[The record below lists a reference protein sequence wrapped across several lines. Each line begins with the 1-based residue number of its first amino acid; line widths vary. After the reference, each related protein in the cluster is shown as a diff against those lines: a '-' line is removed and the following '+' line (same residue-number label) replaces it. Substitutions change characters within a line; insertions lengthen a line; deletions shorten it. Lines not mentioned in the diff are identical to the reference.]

1 MTTYTYSGSRLSL
14 HKGMKF
20 LLLLAITLIGVNG
33 AWGKTVVATWDF
45 TNPDAAC
52 LNAGN
57 NQSSYPSDIEGIN
70 LIVDT
75 SKGEF
80 KPRPSNKDV
89 QINTNAIIKIPVVS
103 NDDVITITNYAS
115 DGSQLNATYTIGTNE
130 GINVQTYV
138 YHPSSEDLT
147 AGYATMTVTAGKYM
161 KKFSVRQEQSN
172 ATVTTVEEL
181 KAALNNANGT
191 EAEPYRIF
199 IRNATYDLGAE
210 YNTLVKQYTT
220 LVGESR
226 DGVIITNTPATEGL
240 GTTATLKTESNVQ
253 LKNLTLKC
261 RAPYS
266 AEGAER
272 GVCLWDSG
280 TGNTYEN
287 ICLDG
292 LQDTYY
298 STGDAGKT
306 STFTDCIIRGTVDFI
321 CGSGNVTFNNCTLQL
336 VTPHNGGS
344 PIIAAPATF
353 TKETPGFVFN
363 GCTIEAVPASYEVGC
378 EGHSAL
384 SSVDNFYLARGW
396 YAGNDG
402 TDRTPKAAFKD
413 VTFNGVT
420 PNASNWSTSIGTAP
434 AEDRSIFYFT
444 EKVETVTP
452 ERTATWDWQHDNP
465 STLATTSVGI
475 EKKTAYIPSGIEG
488 VELFV
493 DALTNYSVDGSKL
506 NYRRPTNP
514 EKEDAQCNKG
524 TIIRV
529 PIRHAG
535 DIVTFVPRK
544 GTYTV
549 GGIETTG
556 KYEYTAT
563 VADANTGYVEIVTTA
578 SGYLY
583 SITVKQIEYSNRSFE
598 DFKIDFRTDPYTVLL
613 PETKKLP
620 EVVKVSYASIHNSL
634 QHGAVDGKIVMPVD
648 GPVKIT
654 VGGCKFNGKNAT
666 VTDKDGNLLDTLF
679 THDAG
684 CDNTGMGTYNNNATW
699 VYTGK
704 EENTLTIDL
713 GSYCPYFFAEAVSDC
728 KITYYNTDGTTEL
741 FTETVTV
748 GTPLAFS
755 KTAQKLVTI
764 DDGYLFRG
772 WFDADSK
779 QVTEGTELV
788 GDLTLYAKQMPENV
802 TVTYYDTDG
811 TTVLETFTVA
821 NGTALTF
828 SAEAQGKVTVPDG
841 YKFRGWFESA
851 DEEALKITEGQAL
864 VDHINLYAK
873 ATMIETTTTRMTYTY
888 DLTKPYFY
896 QEDHELL
903 TMTGG
908 KYYNSHGWAFNNG
921 RVEIKVSGNTYLT
934 LGLCTYSSG
943 TIQVKAEGVN
953 IGDPITLPSNTD
965 GETVTVKYEGPA
977 TTLSFDISTYLHS
990 IVVKDADIP
999 VINFVNRYPTTL
1011 LGTVPDPMEADK
1023 NNEVLIPENQL
1034 LYREGWTVTGWTDGE
1049 KTYPLKETAVIDKS
1063 TTLYP
1068 VIAKNTQELSDNN
1081 TDGLKAVWYFD
1092 LQDGAPLI
1100 DNLSKKTMTYTKCI
1114 EVNGEK
1120 HDVPLYIDATNG
1132 KATNS
1137 DAGVNAL
1144 PGGKGGQLNNNTI
1157 LYVPAVYG
1165 MKVTVNA
1172 SNKMDNRDKYAGNET
1187 YFGKGDGKDAKIK
1200 ICEGTTELALEG
1212 TVSNNNKSITF
1223 EYKGDAT
1230 SIGIK
1235 VEKAGSI
1242 SSFGFFTDLTVIY
1255 PVLPDV
1261 RGENFI
1267 QTTPLYANEKH
1278 ENAGTITVIRQASA
1292 VSHDNIG
1299 SRFKAGDKVTI
1310 AAEAGYG
1317 YEVAGFKVKDG
1328 EALTMT
1334 TSEVTFPD
1342 GTVKNVPNAAFTV
1355 PADVVITTIEVL
1367 YNRQTMHKVTVTTD
1381 KDSNGKLLGEV
1392 SLSPRYSNF
1401 YNQLEDGSVE
1411 AYYTPNTSVTATAE
1425 AKIEYVVDK
1434 WTDGKEEGENTLSV
1448 ANAYQ
1453 FTVDAETTLKAYFKP
1468 GEEGNVK
1475 FSLEGVKVN
1484 GATAA
1489 YNNAASMDPMDYT
1502 KVRSFTIPTNYTI
1515 FKNVD
1520 EEGNATADGFTLRY
1534 WEDASKNRYDL
1545 GKVYFFKEKNTTLT
1559 LTPVFE
1565 RNGVT
1570 QENRLNNPVL
1580 RYDFGKGVRTYDDPT
1595 SGETRKV
1602 SAQEVSIGKNQKVF
1616 WTSQVYVKVL
1626 DNGTEY
1632 LHWRD
1637 VALWVDTGSKGYVRN
1652 GDLPEWAAFGPG
1664 TTFWIASCAGT
1675 KFSLLT
1681 YAPITTTT
1689 IDGNV
1694 PTLDTEDPR
1703 CKPEEHQYVYS
1714 YTTNN
1719 TADRIA
1725 LVIGDDY
1732 SYYQW
1737 IEAATLAA
1745 NMVKLTGAV
1754 DDEVRGGIKE
1764 IKSTSNYDA
1773 EEQEDGSYAFHK
1785 GNRVRMTFKRNFGF
1799 EFDKIIDPDK
1809 IVDGEPLAVLKK
1821 NADGTVDMVKPDNAY
1836 DVQVVQKNA
1845 DGTWG
1850 TAEGEN
1856 ATVFTLK
1863 ETSTEDNR
1871 MKYEVEFNITTHRN
1885 LVVCFKEKPTYYIT
1899 YNAGQLAEGSPPA
1912 AQWVEAGDEYTIPLN
1927 TTLYYEGYTLK
1938 YWVEDVAN
1946 PSGTH
1951 YIPGTPY
1958 KAPAEH
1964 KRLFPVFEPNT
1975 FNILDIKAETKATWH
1990 FTRKDG
1996 APTMAYENSAG
2007 ILMTQ
2012 LYKDDDWIDLKIYLD
2027 ATQKPGGYGKFNN
2040 VSDSTRMQ
2048 VRDFSVIQFPA
2059 TSACVVGV
2067 TATGT
2072 DVYGTTVAGK
2082 KQGDD
2087 GYVAENN
2094 SIAVT
2099 CPDQINATDSVVFT
2113 KNCYCVDFTVTYKP
2127 QTATK
2132 PTLTALTI
2140 GDTSLTAE
2148 QLTEL
2153 KKNENK
2159 THKVYL
2165 PPTTADKDVDMP
2177 EVTGEADNGGTV
2189 AVTPATIA
2197 IPYSTVTVSTAG
2209 GIIVETYTISYNF
2222 TAPADTTNNRPL
2234 IKSIKVNGNACEK
2247 NKSGEERT
2255 QLSNQPVS
2263 GVITIEFSRTMKD
2276 TTLNVKDIF
2285 GIETDAVLTAK
2296 QGTTLTFKYWDL
2308 PTDKTLNVNFPAGT
2322 FTDIYGVKC
2331 QETIEF
2337 AMTSSATTMPIQH
2350 RTFDFVVGRDGSMD
2364 DAINKANADKGSD
2377 RYYIFVPDGEY
2388 QLTGNEPLNEVQ
2400 NSNNVQIADREGNLR
2415 PGTEVHGM
2423 NNGRTQITRANV
2435 SLIGQSQKGVVI
2447 YNDPIVEGISYTPT
2461 IHLSGWAKDFYAEDM
2476 TLENRFPYWLSMEGQ
2491 TGAVGAGRAVVFR
2504 DQGNRSIMKNVELW
2518 SWQDTYYSANA
2529 SADYRGYFENC
2540 TIAGVVDW
2548 LCGNGDIWL
2557 QKCDIVIRDRAWNNI
2572 AAPSTETSQQWGYV
2586 FNQCNIMPEP
2596 GVKLEKLADGN
2607 WTLARPWTNPDDT
2620 RSPACTFLNTKMSIK
2635 PRDSGWGSMG
2645 SGKKLRF
2652 HEYETMDGNGN
2663 LLSLGARSLVASNP
2677 AAGSDDCILTAAQ
2690 AAEYTIRAVMGGT
2703 DSFDPKSLTKQID
2716 AKSATEG
2723 TDPENHMIWDD
2734 QIELDDDR
2742 LQWNT
2747 EPMALCYFVFKKN
2760 EVTGKWEY
2768 RANVA
2773 QQSDDET
2780 VTGLSLERYGSGT
2793 YMVRAANQ
2801 RGGLGAATQ
2810 EIVYVEQDKYTL
2822 TITQTEGQPEGYGW
2836 ATICLPYNAKNPAP
2850 ESLTLYAGTA
2860 VADYVMTLQPV
2871 DIINMNRGYV
2881 VYGKVGE
2888 YEFKS
2893 TSHTSD
2899 TETILEGN
2907 PSSESIDKGNN
2918 NCYVLA
2924 NKPSTYGIGFYRYAG
2939 TMLAANKAWLP
2950 ISKVGGDSEQSLQR
2964 AVLFRIMPGGI
2975 TDIVAP
2981 HLYGT
2986 SFPSR
2991 IYDLNGVPVKTPI
3004 KGNIYIVDGQQR
3016 LW

>member
-1 MTTYTYSGSRLSL
+1 MTTYNNKWITMPRKSMLIL
-14 HKGMKF
+14 V
-20 LLLLAITLIGVNG
+20 TLIFVLLGH
-33 AWGKTVVATWDF
+33 GKTWAIRDFEINLQQDPVATL
-45 TNPDAAC
+45 PD
-52 LNAGN
+52 GVI
-57 NQSSYPSDIEGIN
+57 QISYPSNGASFNGSQHGWQWYAIQFNVEGSVKITLGGCQYTN
-70 LIVDT
+70 AGKEGYVLVGEETDT
-75 SKGEF
+75 SL
-80 KPRPSNKDV
+80 RPIPNK
-89 QINTNAIIKIPVVS
+89 
-103 NDDVITITNYAS
+103 
-115 DGSQLNATYTIGTNE
+115 
-130 GINVQTYV
+130 
-138 YHPSSEDLT
+138 T
-147 AGYATMTVTAGKYM
+147 AGCWEAKNPTNNVGTYIYAGKAATLKVYCGQYCPYI
-161 KKFSVRQEQSN
+161 KVESFN
-172 ATVTTVEEL
+172 AVSDADEL
-181 KAALNNANGT
+181 KAALAAADGTSEKPCEIYLVNN
-191 EAEPYRIF
+191 
-199 IRNATYDLGAE
+199 TYDLGADV
-210 YNTLVKQYTT
+210 NTLVKPYTT

-226 DGVIITNTPATEGL
+226 DGVIITNNPIEEGIA
-240 GTTATLKTESNVQ
+240 TTATLKTGSNVK
-253 LKNLTLKC
+253 LRNLTLKC

-266 AEGAER
+266 DTNAAER
-272 GVCLWDSG
+272 GVCLWDCG

-287 ICLDG
+287 VCLDG

-298 STGDAGKT
+298 SNGAIGM
-306 STFTDCIIRGTVDFI
+306 SNTFTDCIIRGTVDFI
-321 CGSGNVTFNNCTLQL
+321 CGSGNITFNNCTLQL
-336 VTPHNGGS
+336 ATPHNGGS
-344 PIIAAPATF
+344 PIIAAPATY

-363 GCTIEAVPASYEVGC
+363 GCTIEAVPSSETV
-378 EGHSAL
+378 AL
-384 SSVDNFYLARGW
+384 SSDGDFYFARGW

-402 TDRTPKAAFKD
+402 TDRTPKAAFKN
-413 VTFNGVT
+413 VTLNNVT
-420 PNASNWSTSIGTAP
+420 PNSSKWSTSIGSAP
-434 AEDRSIFYFT
+434 AEDRSIFYAT
-444 EKVETVTP
+444 EKVETTTP
-452 ERTATWDWQHDNP
+452 ERTATWDWKRDSP

-475 EKKTAYIPSGIEG
+475 QNKTANIPSDEEG

-493 DALTNYSVDGSKL
+493 DAKTNYSVDKSKL
-506 NYRRPTNP
+506 HYRNP
-514 EKEDAQCNKG
+514 EGKGTDAQCNKG

-535 DIVTFVPRK
+535 DIVTFVPRR

-549 GGIETTG
+549 GGNKTTG
-556 KYEYTAT
+556 TYEYTAT
-563 VADANTGYVEIVTTA
+563 AADADTGYVEIETTE

-583 SITVKQIEYSNRSFE
+583 SITVKQIEYANRSFE

-613 PETKKLP
+613 PTTNKLP
-620 EVVKVSYASIHNSL
+620 DGVEVTYVRFNDA
-634 QHGAVDGKIVMPVD
+634 QHGVVDGKIVMPVD

-654 VGGCKFNGKNAT
+654 VGGCQFNDNNAK
-666 VTDKDGNLLDTLF
+666 VTDKDGNLLATLP
-679 THDAG
+679 TKAAG
-684 CDNTGMGTYNNNATW
+684 CDNTGTGTYNKYATW
-699 VYTGK
+699 IYK
-704 EENTLTIDL
+704 ETKEKTLTIDL
-713 GSYCPYFFAEAVSDC
+713 GSYCPYFFAESLSNC

-741 FTETVTV
+741 FSETVTV
-748 GTPLAFS
+748 GSTLTFNEIAR
-755 KTAQKLVTI
+755 KLVMI

-772 WFDADSK
+772 WFDSDSK
-779 QVTEGTELV
+779 QVTEGMEIGGNLN
-788 GDLTLYAKQMPENV
+788 LYAKQMPKNV
-802 TVTYYDTDG
+802 NVTYYNTDG
-811 TTVLETFTVA
+811 TTVLESSTVA
-821 NGTALTF
+821 NGTTLVF
-828 SAEAQGKVTVPDG
+828 SADAENRVTVLDG
-841 YKFRGWFESA
+841 YKFRGWFENA
-851 DEEALKITEGQAL
+851 TDEALKIKEGQAL

-908 KYYNSHGWAFNNG
+908 AYYNSHGWAFNNG
-921 RVEIKVSGNTYLT
+921 RVEIQVSGNTYLT
-934 LGLCTYSSG
+934 LGLCKYSSG

-953 IGDPITLPSNTD
+953 IGDSISLPVTND

-977 TTLSFDISTYLHS
+977 TTLVFDISTYLHS

-999 VINFVNRYPTTL
+999 IINFVNKYPTTL
-1011 LGTVPDPMEADK
+1011 LGTVPSPIEADK
-1023 NNEVLIPENQL
+1023 DNNVFIPENQL

-1049 KTYPLKETAVIDKS
+1049 KTYPLKQNSIIDKS

-1068 VIAKNTQELSDNN
+1068 VISKNTQELSDNN
-1081 TDGLKAVWYFD
+1081 TDGLTAVWYFD
-1092 LQDGAPLI
+1092 QEDGAPAI
-1100 DNLSKKTMTYTKCI
+1100 NLPKKTMTYTKCI

-1144 PGGKGGQLNNNTI
+1144 PGKGGQLNNNTI

-1187 YFGKGDGKDAKIK
+1187 YFGKEDGKDAVIK
-1200 ICEGTTELALEG
+1200 ICEGTTELDLEG

-1235 VEKAGSI
+1235 VVKAGSVA
-1242 SSFGFFTDLTVIY
+1242 SFGFFTDLTVTY

-1261 RGENFI
+1261 RGENLI

-1278 ENAGTITVIRQASA
+1278 ENAGTITVIRQASD
-1292 VSHDNIG
+1292 VSHANVG
-1299 SRFKAGDKVTI
+1299 SRFKAGDVVTI
-1310 AAEAGYG
+1310 AAEATYG
-1317 YEVAGFKVKDG
+1317 YDVAGFKVKDG
-1328 EALTMT
+1328 EALTMA
-1334 TSEVTFPD
+1334 TSDVTFPD

-1401 YNQLEDGSVE
+1401 YNQLADGSVE
-1411 AYYTPNTSVTATAE
+1411 AYYTPGSSVTATAE
-1425 AKIEYVVDK
+1425 AKIEYVVEK
-1434 WTDGKEEGENTLSV
+1434 WTNGTDDVSITD

-1453 FTVDAETTLKAYFKP
+1453 FTVDADMTLKAYFKP
-1468 GEEGNVK
+1468 GEIGSVI
-1475 FSLEGVKVN
+1475 FSLKGVKVN
-1484 GATAA
+1484 GVTAA
-1489 YNNAASMDPMDYT
+1489 YNNAASMDPKDYT
-1502 KVRSFTIPTNYTI
+1502 NVKSFTIPTNYTF

-1520 EEGNATADGFTLRY
+1520 DEGNATADGFTLRY

-1559 LTPVFE
+1559 LTPYFE
-1565 RNGVT
+1565 PNGVT
-1570 QENRLNNPVL
+1570 QMNRLNNPVL
-1580 RYDFGKGVRTYDDPT
+1580 RYDFGTGVHSYDDPT
-1595 SGETRKV
+1595 SGEARKV
-1602 SAQEVSIGKNQKVF
+1602 CAQEVRISKDQNVF
-1616 WTSQVYVKVL
+1616 WTSQVYVNVL

-1632 LHWRD
+1632 KHWRD
-1637 VALWVDTGSKGYVRN
+1637 VALWVNTGSTGFVRN
-1652 GDLPEWAAFGPG
+1652 GDLPGWASFGPG
-1664 TTFWIASCAGT
+1664 TTFWLASCAGT
-1675 KFSLLT
+1675 KVSLLS
-1681 YAPITTTT
+1681 YAPITSTT
-1689 IDGNV
+1689 IDGHV

-1703 CKPEEHQYVYS
+1703 CKPAEHQYVYS
-1714 YTTNN
+1714 YTTDN

-1725 LVIGDDY
+1725 IVIGDDY

-1745 NMVKLTGAV
+1745 NMVRLNSTV
-1754 DDEVRGGIKE
+1754 DDEVRGAITQIEATNK
-1764 IKSTSNYDA
+1764 NYPA
-1773 EEQEDGSYAFHK
+1773 EEQEDGSFAFHK
-1785 GNRVRMTFKRNFGF
+1785 GNRAKITFKRNFGF
-1799 EFDKIIDPDK
+1799 EFDKIIDPNK
-1809 IVDGEPLAVLKK
+1809 IVNGEPLAVLKK
-1821 NADGTVDMVKPDNAY
+1821 NSDGTVDMVKLNDSYETEKVAQNM
-1836 DVQVVQKNA
+1836 

-1850 TAEGEN
+1850 TAEGDG

-1863 ETSTEDNR
+1863 ETKTEDNR
-1871 MKYEVEFNITTHRN
+1871 TVYEVEFNITTHRN

-1912 AQWVEAGDEYTIPLN
+1912 AQWVEAGDEYTIPYN

-1946 PSGTH
+1946 PSGTR
-1951 YIPGTPY
+1951 YIPGIKY
-1958 KAPAEH
+1958 FAPAVH

-1975 FNILDIKAETKATWH
+1975 FNILDLTQNTKAVWH
-1990 FTRKDG
+1990 LTRKDG

-2012 LYKDDDWIDLKIYLD
+2012 LYKDGDWIDLKIYLD

-2040 VSDSTRMQ
+2040 VSDINRMQ

-2067 TATGT
+2067 TATGAE
-2072 DVYGTTVAGK
+2072 VYKTTVARK
-2082 KQGDD
+2082 KQGDV

-2132 PTLTALTI
+2132 PTLTALTV
-2140 GDTSLTAE
+2140 GGTALTAE
-2148 QLTEL
+2148 QLTAL
-2153 KKNENK
+2153 KDYKNK
-2159 THKVYL
+2159 THTVNL
-2165 PPTTADKDVDMP
+2165 PPTTADKDVEMP
-2177 EVTGEADNGGTV
+2177 EVTGEANNGGTV
-2189 AVTPATIA
+2189 TVTPATIA

-2222 TAPADTTNNRPL
+2222 TTPADLTNNRPL

-2255 QLSNQPVS
+2255 QLSDQPVS
-2263 GVITIEFSRTMKD
+2263 GVITIEFSRTMKA

-2285 GIETDAVLTAK
+2285 SIETDTVLTAK

-2308 PTDKTLNVNFPAGT
+2308 PTDRTLDVNFPAGT
-2322 FTDIYGVKC
+2322 FTDIYGVDC

-2350 RTFDFVVGRDGSMD
+2350 RTFDFVVGRDGSID

-2388 QLTGNEPLNEVQ
+2388 QLTGNEPLNEVP
-2400 NSNNVQIADREGNLR
+2400 NSDNVQIADREGNIR

-2645 SGKKLRF
+2645 LEKKLRF

-2703 DSFDPKSLTKQID
+2703 DSFDPVSLTKQID

-2742 LQWNT
+2742 LQWKT

-2760 EVTGKWEY
+2760 IETGKWEY

-2801 RGGLGAATQ
+2801 RGGLGAPTE
-2810 EIVYVEQDKYTL
+2810 EIEYVEQDKYTL
-2822 TITQTEGQPEGYGW
+2822 TITQTEGAEAGYGW
-2836 ATICLPYNAKNPAP
+2836 STICLPYNAKNP
-2850 ESLTLYAGTA
+2850 ESESITMYAGTA
-2860 VADYVMTLQPV
+2860 VSNYVMTLQSV
-2871 DIINMNRGYV
+2871 DIINKDRGYV

-2888 YEFKS
+2888 YVFKS

-2899 TETILEGN
+2899 VETILDGN
-2907 PSSESIDKGNN
+2907 PSSVSIDKGNN

-2924 NKPSTYGIGFYRYAG
+2924 NKPTTYGIGFYKYTG
-2939 TMLAANKAWLP
+2939 NTLAANKAWLP
-2950 ISKVGGDSEQSLQR
+2950 INKISSDVETLDTQR
-2964 AVLFRIMPGGI
+2964 AVLLSIRPGDGTGI
-2975 TDIVAP
+2975 LSPGIV
-2981 HLYGT
+2981 GIGWIDST
-2986 SFPSR
+2986 
-2991 IYDLNGVPVKTPI
+2991 IYDLNGLPVRTPI
-3004 KGNIYIVDGQQR
+3004 KGHVYIVNGQPI
-3016 LW
+3016 LWR

>member
-14 HKGMKF
+14 HRLMQCM
-20 LLLLAITLIGVNG
+20 LLLTMTIVGASGTL
-33 AWGKTVVATWDF
+33 GKTVVATWDF
-45 TNPDAAC
+45 SNPDADC

-57 NQSSYPSDIEGIN
+57 NQASYSSDVTGIN
-70 LIVDT
+70 MIVQY
-75 SKGEF
+75 SGGAF
-80 KPRPSNKDV
+80 KPRPENKDV
-89 QINTNAIIKIPVVS
+89 QINATTIIKIPVVS
-103 NDDVITITNYAS
+103 NDDVITITNYSS
-115 DGSQLNATYTIGTNE
+115 DGNKYNTTYTIGSNE
-130 GINVQTYV
+130 GINAKTFV
-138 YHPSSEDLT
+138 YHPSSEDLK
-147 AGYATMTVTAGKYM
+147 AGYATMTVTKNGYM
-161 KKFSVRQEQSN
+161 KKFSVSQEQSN
-172 ATVTTVEEL
+172 AKVTTKEEL
-181 KAALNNANGT
+181 ITALGNANGT
-191 EAEPYRIF
+191 ADEPYRIF
-199 IRNATYDLGAE
+199 LLNNTYDLGAE
-210 YNTLVKQYTT
+210 YNTLVKPYTT

-226 DGVIITNTPATEGL
+226 DGVIITNAPATEGL

-253 LKNLTLKC
+253 LKNLTVKC

-384 SSVDNFYLARGW
+384 GSVDNFYLARGW

-402 TDRTPKAAFKD
+402 ADRTPKAAFKD

-420 PNASNWSTSIGTAP
+420 PNASSWSTSIGTAP

-514 EKEDAQCNKG
+514 EKDDAQCNKG

-535 DIVTFVPRK
+535 DIVTFVPRN

-549 GGIETTG
+549 GGNETTG
-556 KYEYTAT
+556 TYEYTAT
-563 VADANTGYVEIVTTA
+563 AADAKNHYVEIVTTG

-583 SITVKQIEYSNRSFE
+583 SITVKQIEFSNSSFE
-598 DFKIDFRTDPYTVLL
+598 DFKIDFRTNPYTMLL
-613 PETKKLP
+613 PTTNKLP
-620 EVVKVSYASIHNSL
+620 DGVKVSYNRFHGD
-634 QHGAVDGKIVMPVD
+634 QHGVVDGKIVMPVD

-654 VGGCKFNGKNAT
+654 VGGCQFNDKNAK
-666 VTDKDGNLLDTLF
+666 VTDKDEILLETLP
-679 THDAG
+679 TKAVG
-684 CDNTGMGTYNNNATW
+684 CDGGFGSYNNNATW

-704 EENTLTIDL
+704 EANTLTIDL
-713 GSYCPYFFAEAVSDC
+713 GSYCPYFFAESLSNC

-741 FTETVTV
+741 FSETVTV
-748 GTPLAFS
+748 GSTLTFNEIAR
-755 KTAQKLVTI
+755 KLVTI

-779 QVTEGTELV
+779 QVTEGMEIGGNLN
-788 GDLTLYAKQMPENV
+788 LYAKQMPENV

-811 TTVLETFTVA
+811 TTVLESSTVA
-821 NGTALTF
+821 NGTTLVF
-828 SAEAQGKVTVPDG
+828 SADAENRVTVLDG
-841 YKFRGWFESA
+841 YKFRGWFENA
-851 DEEALKITEGQAL
+851 TDEALKIKKGQAL
-864 VDHINLYAK
+864 VDHINLYAR

-908 KYYNSHGWAFNNG
+908 AYYNNHGWLFNNG
-921 RVEIKVSGNTYLT
+921 RVEIQVSGNTYLT
-934 LGLCTYSSG
+934 LGLCKYSSG

-953 IGDPITLPSNTD
+953 IGDPISLPVTND

-1092 LQDGAPLI
+1092 LQDGAPTI
-1100 DNLSKKTMTYTKCI
+1100 NLSKKTMTYTKCI

-1120 HDVPLYIDATNG
+1120 HDVQLYIDATNG

-1172 SNKMDNRDKYAGNET
+1172 SYKMDNRDKYAGNET
-1187 YFGKGDGKDAKIK
+1187 YFGKEDGKDAVIK
-1200 ICEGTTELALEG
+1200 ICEGTTELDLEG
-1212 TVSNNNKSITF
+1212 TVNNNNKSITF

-1235 VEKAGSI
+1235 VVKAGSV

-1278 ENAGTITVIRQASA
+1278 ENAGTITVIRHDSK
-1292 VSHDNIG
+1292 VSHANIG

-1317 YEVAGFKVKDG
+1317 YEVKGFRVKG
-1328 EALTMT
+1328 QETQLTMT

-1342 GTVKNVPNAAFTV
+1342 GTVKNVPNAEFTV
-1355 PADVVITTIEVL
+1355 PEDVVITTIEAL
-1367 YNRQTMHKVTVTTD
+1367 YGRLEMYKVTVTTETD
-1381 KDSNGKLLGEV
+1381 VNGKLLGEV
-1392 SLSPRYSNF
+1392 SLSPRYANF

-1434 WTDGKEEGENTLSV
+1434 WTDGKEEGETTLSV

-1453 FTVDAETTLKAYFKP
+1453 FTVDAEKTLKAYFKP
-1468 GEEGNVK
+1468 GEEGNVI
-1475 FSLEGVKVN
+1475 FSLEGVRVN

-1502 KVRSFTIPTNYTI
+1502 KVKSFTIPTNYTI

-1520 EEGNATADGFTLRY
+1520 DKGNATEDGNTLRY
-1534 WEDASKNRYDL
+1534 WKDKNGNQYDL
-1545 GKVYFFKEKNTTLT
+1545 GKVYFFKEKNTTIT
-1559 LTPVFE
+1559 LTPYFE
-1565 RNGVT
+1565 SNGVT
-1570 QENRLNNPVL
+1570 QMNRLNNPVL
-1580 RYDFGKGVRTYDDPT
+1580 RYDFGTGVHNYDDPT
-1595 SGETRKV
+1595 SGEARKV
-1602 SAQEVSIGKNQKVF
+1602 CAQEVSIAKNQNVF
-1616 WTSQVYVKVL
+1616 WTSQVYVNVL
-1626 DNGTEY
+1626 ENGTEY
-1632 LHWRD
+1632 KHWRD
-1637 VALWVDTGSKGYVRN
+1637 VALWVNTGSTGFVRN
-1652 GDLPEWAAFGPG
+1652 GDLPGWASFGPG
-1664 TTFWIASCAGT
+1664 TTFWLASCAGT
-1675 KFSLLT
+1675 KVSLLS
-1681 YAPITTTT
+1681 YAPITSTT
-1689 IDGNV
+1689 IDGHV

-1714 YTTNN
+1714 YTTDN

-1745 NMVKLTGAV
+1745 NMVRLNSTV
-1754 DDEVRGGIKE
+1754 DDEVRGAITQIEATNK
-1764 IKSTSNYDA
+1764 NYPA
-1773 EEQEDGSYAFHK
+1773 EEQEDGSFAFHK
-1785 GNRVRMTFKRNFGF
+1785 GNRAKITFKRNFGF
-1799 EFDKIIDPDK
+1799 EFDKIIDPNK
-1809 IVDGEPLAVLKK
+1809 IVNGEPLAVLKK
-1821 NADGTVDMVKPDNAY
+1821 NSDGTVDMVKLNDSYETEKVTQNE
-1836 DVQVVQKNA
+1836 

-1850 TAEGEN
+1850 TAEGDG

-1863 ETSTEDNR
+1863 ETKTEDNR
-1871 MKYEVEFNITTHRN
+1871 TVCEVEFNITTHRN

-1899 YNAGQLAEGSPPA
+1899 YNAGQLAAGSPPA
-1912 AQWVEAGDEYTIPLN
+1912 AQWVEEGDEYTIPLN

-1946 PSGTH
+1946 PTET
-1951 YIPGTPY
+1951 YIPGKTY
-1958 KAPAEH
+1958 TAPAEH
-1964 KRLFPVFEPNT
+1964 QRLFPVFEPNT
-1975 FNILDIKAETKATWH
+1975 FNILDITEPTTATWH
-1990 FTRKDG
+1990 FARKDG

-2012 LYKDDDWIDLKIYLD
+2012 LYKDGDWIDLKIYLD

-2040 VSDSTRMQ
+2040 VSDINRMQ
-2048 VRDFSVIQFPA
+2048 IRDYSVIQFPA

-2067 TATGT
+2067 TATGAE
-2072 DVYGTTVAGK
+2072 VYKTTVARK

-2099 CPDQINATDSVVFT
+2099 CPGQINATDSVVFT
-2113 KNCYCVDFTVTYKP
+2113 TNCYCMDFTVTYKP
-2127 QTATK
+2127 QPAIK

-2140 GDTSLTAE
+2140 GGTALTAK
-2148 QLTEL
+2148 QLTAL
-2153 KKNENK
+2153 KESENK
-2159 THKVYL
+2159 THTVNL

-2177 EVTGEADNGGTV
+2177 EVTGKADNDGTV

-2209 GIIVETYTISYNF
+2209 GIIVETYTISYKF
-2222 TAPADTTNNRPL
+2222 TQPADLTNNRPL
-2234 IKSIKVNGNACEK
+2234 IKSIKVNGNVCEI
-2247 NKSGEERT
+2247 NKTGEERT

-2276 TTLNVKDIF
+2276 TRLKVKEIF
-2285 GIETDAVLTAK
+2285 GIDSDAVLTAK

-2308 PTDKTLNVNFPAGT
+2308 PTDKTLDVNFPDNM
-2322 FTDIYGVKC
+2322 FTDIYGVPC
-2331 QETIEF
+2331 EDVIAF
-2337 AMTSSATTMPIQH
+2337 AMKSSATTMPIQH

-2364 DAINKANADKGSD
+2364 DAINKANADKGND

-2388 QLTGNEPLNEVQ
+2388 QLTGNEPLNEV
-2400 NSNNVQIADREGNLR
+2400 SSSEQIADREGNIR
-2415 PGTEVHGM
+2415 PGTEVRGM
-2423 NNGRTQITRANV
+2423 NNGRTQIKRANV

-2572 AAPSTETSQQWGYV
+2572 AAPATETSQQWGYV

-2635 PRDSGWGSMG
+2635 PRDAGWGSMG

-2690 AAEYTIRAVMGGT
+2690 AAEYTIRAAMGGT
-2703 DSFDPKSLTKQID
+2703 DSFDPVSLTMQID

-2723 TDPENHMIWDD
+2723 TDLDNHMIWDD

-2742 LQWNT
+2742 LQWKT
-2747 EPMALCYFVFKKN
+2747 ERMALCYFVFKKN

-2810 EIVYVEQDKYTL
+2810 EIEYVEQDKYTL

-2850 ESLTLYAGTA
+2850 ERLTLYAGTA

-2871 DIINMNRGYV
+2871 DIINKNRGYV
-2881 VYGKVGE
+2881 VYGKVGD

-2893 TSHTSD
+2893 TSHTNN

-2964 AVLFRIMPGGI
+2964 AVLFRIKPGGI